1 MPCRDFRTFRPVGHF
16 FHPLGADT
24 LAIFKDSAGH
34 EWRLSFDAFLLD
46 DVRKEAGIDLA
57 DIASGGWL
65 KVETDS
71 VALGRVAA
79 AICRDEIRERGMT
92 SQQFV
97 KLLRGETIDRFRQ
110 ALAAEGADFFPQSE
124 WSAIR
129 KNLKTRKESKT
140 QAEQMRAAME
150 TLDGM
155 SPEFRQGAMEAM
167 REMMQEAAAEGMN
180 SLKSSGSVSATGP
193 VGILSLSA
201 IDGLESA
208 ELPPVD

>member
-1 MPCRDFRTFRPVGHF
+1 M
-16 FHPLGADT
+16 
-24 LAIFKDSAGH
+24 AIFKDSAGH

-46 DVRKEAGIDLA
+46 DLRKETGIDLA

-79 AICRDEIRERGMT
+79 VVCRDEIRERGMT
-92 SQQFV
+92 GQQFV

-110 ALAAEGADFFPQSE
+110 ALAAEGADFFPRSE

-129 KNLKTRKESKT
+129 KNLTTRKESKT

-155 SPEFRQGAMEAM
+155 SPEFRQGAMEAL
-167 REMMQEAAAEGMN
+167 REVMQEAATDGMS
-180 SLKSSGSVSATGP
+180 SLRSSGSESVSGP
-193 VGILSLSA
+193 VGILSLNATDEPEKS
-201 IDGLESA
+201 ES
-208 ELPPVD
+208 PHTD

>member
-1 MPCRDFRTFRPVGHF
+1 M
-16 FHPLGADT
+16 
-24 LAIFKDSAGH
+24 AILKQSPGH
-34 EWRLSFDAFLLD
+34 EWRLSIDAFLLD
-46 DVRKEAGIDLA
+46 DLRKETGIDLA

-79 AICRDEIRERGMT
+79 AVCRDEIRERGMT
-92 SQQFV
+92 GQQFV

-110 ALAAEGADFFPQSE
+110 ALAAEGADFFPRSE

-167 REMMQEAAAEGMN
+167 REMMQEAATEGMN

-201 IDGLESA
+201 IDGLENA
-208 ELPPVD
+208 ESPPAD